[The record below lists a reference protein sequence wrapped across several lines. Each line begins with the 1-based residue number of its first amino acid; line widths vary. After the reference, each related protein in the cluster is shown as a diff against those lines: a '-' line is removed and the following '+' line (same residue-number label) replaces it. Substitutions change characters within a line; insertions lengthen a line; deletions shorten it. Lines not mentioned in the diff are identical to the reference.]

1 MDQPLLILGA
11 GGHASVLVDI
21 LQRSGYKLLGIVSPE
36 VDNCRRVFDG
46 IKHYGNDD
54 DVLLF
59 TKDSIRLVNG
69 VGSLPNN
76 SIRTQLYQQFEK
88 KGYQFETVIA
98 PSAIVS
104 KYVQLGYGVQVMER
118 AIINAGTKIGNNTI
132 INTGAIVEHDCHI
145 GAHNHIAPGVVLSGQ
160 VVTAD
165 HVHIGTGAKIMQC
178 ISIGEHAVIGM
189 GATVYENVPSGYIV
203 YGCRMKMSKKGMK

>member
-1 MDQPLLILGA
+1 MNQPLLILGA

-21 LQRSGYKLLGIVSPE
+21 LLRCGHKLSGVVSPE
-36 VDNCRRVFDG
+36 MDNCWGVFDG
-46 IKHYGNDD
+46 IKYYGNDE

-104 KYVQLGYGVQVMER
+104 DYVQLGHGVQVMEG
-118 AIINAGTKIGNNTI
+118 AIINAGVKIGNNTI
-132 INTGAIVEHDCHI
+132 INTGAIIEHDCNI
-145 GAHNHIAPGVVLSGQ
+145 GAHNHIASGVVLSGQ
-160 VVTAD
+160 VVTSD
-165 HVHIGTGAKIMQC
+165 HAHIGTGANIMQC

-189 GATVYENVPSGYIV
+189 GAAVYKNVPSGYIV
-203 YGCRMKMSKKGMK
+203 YGCRMKMSKK